1 MVLFQVIDILF
12 AVLRDL
18 VIVLHVEI
26 VIWLLHNS
34 DGISRAEYSLHF
46 DVADNVACRMLG
58 CFVSNRTF
66 LCSQTRFTHES
77 RFKFALKAF

>member
-26 VIWLLHNS
+26 VICLLHNS

-46 DVADNVACRMLG
+46 EDCVAMSISLKKCDSHFIAFIAVVTT
-58 CFVSNRTF
+58 FV
-66 LCSQTRFTHES
+66 
-77 RFKFALKAF
+77 

>member
-1 MVLFQVIDILF
+1 MVLFQVIDIPF

-34 DGISRAEYSLHF
+34 DGISRAKYSLLF
-46 DVADNVACRMLG
+46 DVADNFSL
-58 CFVSNRTF
+58 
-66 LCSQTRFTHES
+66 
-77 RFKFALKAF
+77 